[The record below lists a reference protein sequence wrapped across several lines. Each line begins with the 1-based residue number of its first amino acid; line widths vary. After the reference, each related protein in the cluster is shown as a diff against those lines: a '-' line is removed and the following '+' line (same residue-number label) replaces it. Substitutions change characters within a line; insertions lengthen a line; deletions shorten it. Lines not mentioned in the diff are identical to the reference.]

1 MIDFVRVSVK
11 AGKGGNGSVSF
22 RRERFIPKGGPD
34 GGDGGKGGN
43 VYFETDTNLNTLAD
57 FTHNQK
63 IWAENGK
70 NGSGKKMFGLKGSDL
85 TVKVPVG
92 TVLHLKAL
100 DGRAMDLLDID
111 MNEPGMRLLIAKGGR
126 GGKGNVH
133 FKSSRNTTPRT
144 AEDGA
149 PGEEFELKM
158 ELKLLADI
166 GLVGLPNAGKS
177 TLLSAITK
185 ARPKIADYEFTTLE
199 PNLGVMEHKGETV
212 VVADI
217 PGLIEGA
224 SEGKGLGVQFLKHI
238 ERTKKIAHLVSVI
251 PIDPEKVYNN
261 YIKVRNELAA
271 FGEILKEKKE
281 VVFLSKIDLI
291 DVDQLNKIVDFFKK
305 KKVRVLTLS
314 VANGVGLDKLKSIFL
329 DIH

>member
-1 MIDFVRVSVK
+1 MVDFVHVSVK

-43 VYFETDTNLNTLAD
+43 VYFETDSNLNTLAA
-57 FTHNQK
+57 FNHNQK
-63 IWAENGK
+63 LWAENGK
-70 NGSGKKMFGLKGSDL
+70 NGLGKKMFGAKGMDL
-85 TVKVPVG
+85 VVKVPVG
-92 TVLHLKAL
+92 TTLHLKAL

-111 MNEPGMRLLIAKGGR
+111 MDKLNMKLLIAKGGK

-149 PGEEFELKM
+149 PGEEFDLKM

-177 TLLSAITK
+177 TLLAAITK
-185 ARPKIADYEFTTLE
+185 ATPKIADYEFTTLE
-199 PNLGVMEHKGETV
+199 PNLGVMEHKGESV

-224 SEGKGLGVQFLKHI
+224 SDGKGLGIQFLKHI
-238 ERTKKIAHLVSVI
+238 ERTKKIAHLVSVV
-251 PIDPEKVYNN
+251 PVNPEEIYGN
-261 YIKVRNELAA
+261 YLKVRMELTAY
-271 FGEILKEKKE
+271 GELLKEKRE
-281 VVFLSKIDLI
+281 IVFLSKIDLI
-291 DVDQLNKIVDFFKK
+291 NEDQLEKVVGYFKK
-305 KKVRVLTLS
+305 KKIKTLPLS
-314 VANGVGLDKLKSIFL
+314 VANGTGLEKLKSIFL

>member
-1 MIDFVRVSVK
+1 MIDFVRVSLK

-63 IWAENGK
+63 IWADNGK
-70 NGSGKKMFGLKGSDL
+70 NGSGKKMYGLKGSDL
-85 TVKVPVG
+85 IVKVPVG
-92 TVLHLKAL
+92 TTLHLKAL
-100 DGRAMDLLDID
+100 DGRAMDLQDID
-111 MNEPGMRLLIAKGGR
+111 MNEPGMKLLIARGGR
-126 GGKGNVH
+126 GGRGNVH

-149 PGEEFELKM
+149 AGEEFELKM

-199 PNLGVMEHKGETV
+199 PNLGVMLHKEGSV

-224 SEGKGLGVQFLKHI
+224 SEGKGLGVQFLRHI
-238 ERTKKIAHLVSVI
+238 ERTKKIAHLVSVV
-251 PIDPEKVYNN
+251 PIDPKKIYEN
-261 YIKVRNELAA
+261 YLKVRNELT
-271 FGEILKEKKE
+271 FYGSDMDKKKE
-281 VVFLSKIDLI
+281 VVFLSKVDLI
-291 DVDQLNKIVDFFKK
+291 SDEQLQEVVDYFKK
-305 KKVRVLTLS
+305 KKINVFCLS
-314 VANGVGLDKLKSIFL
+314 VANGVGVESLKSIFL